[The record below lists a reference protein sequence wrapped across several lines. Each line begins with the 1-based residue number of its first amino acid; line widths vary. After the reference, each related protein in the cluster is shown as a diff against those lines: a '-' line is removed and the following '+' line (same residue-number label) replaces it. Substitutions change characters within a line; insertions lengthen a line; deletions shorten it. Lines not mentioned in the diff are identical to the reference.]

1 MKIFH
6 IPQIGRKPQRH
17 PIVTLSAVTTTLI
30 SIIEWRITP
39 TTNLTSSITTIV
51 FLSCIFLSAFWTPAA
66 FCAIMCGFICSVSPF
81 FNEGPSLLWGLW
93 FSLSLIGYTFPI
105 PISII
110 ASALLSAGL
119 WISAY
124 LPQQETSQH
133 GIAMMSASYFAA
145 AMLGYFIFHL
155 QEEKERKIAEAK
167 LENAHRALSLAERET
182 ILTDRLHNSIANKL
196 TSAILLIEAN
206 SDTPYSNTESAKELR
221 HYIIDLLQQ
230 AIHETR
236 ILISEKNDFSDHMKG
251 SSLMECVT
259 IMTSSGDRYLHN
271 LNMSGHT
278 SVDIPEDYHPNQE
291 FIKKI
296 STIFEE
302 IYINISKYADTSEAD
317 YRLITT
323 VNRNCLL
330 IDEYNHTSTHTQRRA
345 YTHSNKG
352 LSLIYNHVHALGG
365 QMKISDQNGIWRLQ
379 CSLPFTQ
386 LLTEPIQNRRTGND
400 SL

>member
-1 MKIFH
+1 
-6 IPQIGRKPQRH
+6 
-17 PIVTLSAVTTTLI
+17 
-30 SIIEWRITP
+30 
-39 TTNLTSSITTIV
+39 
-51 FLSCIFLSAFWTPAA
+51 
-66 FCAIMCGFICSVSPF
+66 
-81 FNEGPSLLWGLW
+81 
-93 FSLSLIGYTFPI
+93 
-105 PISII
+105 
-110 ASALLSAGL
+110 
-119 WISAY
+119 
-124 LPQQETSQH
+124 
-133 GIAMMSASYFAA
+133 
-145 AMLGYFIFHL
+145 
-155 QEEKERKIAEAK
+155 
-167 LENAHRALSLAERET
+167 
-182 ILTDRLHNSIANKL
+182 
-196 TSAILLIEAN
+196 
-206 SDTPYSNTESAKELR
+206 
-221 HYIIDLLQQ
+221 
-230 AIHETR
+230 
-236 ILISEKNDFSDHMKG
+236 MKG

-291 FIKKI
+291 FIKNI